1 MNGNTV
7 KMVPNLYWN
16 NLTSSGGNN
25 ALLKELYHTY
35 LSGKDNAVAEME
47 AGAIDILSCWYY
59 SVQADYK
66 YKPQMNYVLAKT
78 GYQADMSIN
87 MKHPVMG
94 TGELTPVGTP
104 AAAKVVRKAI
114 SHAISR
120 DIIVSEIFDGLAA
133 SGTSPIADAC
143 VGYNDSMV
151 PYTYDLE
158 LAIDLLEQDGYD
170 IRITTPLTKTS
181 FIVLLSMIIGLTS
194 ISKMRRKR
202 EN

>member
-1 MNGNTV
+1 
-7 KMVPNLYWN
+7 
-16 NLTSSGGNN
+16 
-25 ALLKELYHTY
+25 
-35 LSGKDNAVAEME
+35 
-47 AGAIDILSCWYY
+47 
-59 SVQADYK
+59 
-66 YKPQMNYVLAKT
+66 
-78 GYQADMSIN
+78 
-87 MKHPVMG
+87 MG
-94 TGELTPVGTP
+94 TGELTPAGTSE
-104 AAAKVVRKAI
+104 AAKFIRKAI
-114 SHAISR
+114 SHAVNR
-120 DIIVSEIFDGLAA
+120 DIIVSEIFDGLVAP
-133 SGTSPIADAC
+133 GTSPIADAC